1 MIDFPLP
8 TTPARAAFADA
19 ADYAR
24 QALSP
29 ATLRAYDTDWRAFI
43 AWCREASL
51 PALPAAPETVAAYL
65 ASLAST
71 KRRATI
77 ERRLVSIGQ
86 AHRLAGHDWRAGHPV
101 IRSTLRG
108 MFRRHGRPPLK
119 AAALGRDEV
128 AMLLDVC
135 TDGQVGVRDRAMF
148 LLGFAAALRRSELVA
163 VCREHLTFRPD
174 GVRLFLPRSKTD
186 GLREGVELGI
196 AYGTHPATCPVL
208 ALKRWIDAVDC
219 RSGPLFRMIRANG
232 EIVDQALHPSSV
244 RFILRR
250 RAEQAQLEVGVLERL
265 SPHGLRAGF
274 VTEAYKAGIRD
285 EEIMEHSRH
294 KDLRTMRGYVRRAK
308 LLSDS
313 PVKRLG
319 L

>member
-1 MIDFPLP
+1 MTTLP
-8 TTPARAAFADA
+8 IPVAPALSFFAEA
-19 ADYAR
+19 ADYAS

-29 ATLRAYDTDWRAFI
+29 ATLRAYGADWRSFVT
-43 AWCREASL
+43 WCRLAEL
-51 PALPAAPETVAAYL
+51 PPLPAAPQTVAAYL
-65 ASLAST
+65 ASMAGTRS
-71 KRRATI
+71 RATI

-86 AHRLAGHDWRAGHPV
+86 AHKLAGHDWRAAHPA
-101 IRSTLRG
+101 IRATLRG
-108 MFRRHGRPPLK
+108 MFRRHGRPQLK

-128 AMLLDVC
+128 VMLLDVC

-163 VCREHLTFRPD
+163 VRREHLTFRPD

-186 GLREGVELGI
+186 ALNEGVELGI
-196 AYGTHPATCPVL
+196 AHGANPATCPVL

-219 RSGPLFRMIRANG
+219 QSGPLFRMIRANG
-232 EIVDQALHPSSV
+232 ELSDRPLHPSSV

-250 RAEQAQLEVGVLERL
+250 RAEQAKLEVGALERL

-274 VTEAYKAGIRD
+274 VTEAYKAGARD
-285 EEIMEHSRH
+285 EEIMDHSRH

-308 LLSDS
+308 LMGDS